1 MSQHL
6 QFRDGPSDTYNFP
19 VQDSPTVGRT
29 IPQSSVGNPQGSP
42 SSLSDTGYRTHHKA
56 TPSPLQTS
64 TSANPN
70 HATTTPT
77 KPGFSRPSVE
87 EQSRTVETVR
97 YMSRRGDEPRSPKE
111 RLDDLLASE
120 KSFYDSE
127 DAPASPTQAGGRPR
141 PVHAPTSSNASSR
154 SVSDPTSTAKLGG
167 RSTAATPPHMAAVP
181 EHRATMAR
189 GVPRTSSIDSA
200 ISSISGAHSHKASQ
214 DAQARGESPDIA
226 NLIQTAGS
234 PEAVIQYLL
243 KEKQSQTA
251 QNTQLWRLVDKQR
264 AMILGLNKDLERALK
279 DKERYRKKM
288 KESLQAITAGEPSK
302 GSVAESSAGKSS
314 PSPRSPEGPKGG
326 NVGALVSAGLRESH
340 ESHDEP
346 EHSPID
352 VALAPYPVT
361 PPANLP
367 SALNPTLPN
376 MVDAEHKMPDP
387 SSHALNNYNADAQPQ
402 GFESGQQQRKSPE
415 MGREMPYN
423 ASVPPSR
430 SLPARP
436 PPKTDTKAGP
446 ISMQAPMLNVVSA
459 SPAKDQGRAN
469 MPPPRKPPPAP
480 LNLGKQPNTSSHLHQ
495 ADSGDELDSDYDDL
509 LEVDEIP
516 IFNDR
521 GRRKTR
527 EEDDRER
534 EIAAMK
540 DAEARSLSKK
550 SKSRP
555 STSTNKDQPPQDP
568 LPAIRQAVQISPP
581 DMRERHLSPPDSNA
595 GSLAGILNSS
605 SSSEMQPETITR
617 TFISP
622 PPMSPGLPSSPRPMG
637 GVHMA
642 LPRNP
647 RDGDSQSSSNMA
659 SPPLSPRGI
668 GAFPAMPLSPRAPR
682 QPIPLPPNTP
692 MSMASPGMLS
702 KFGQMELVSPKPLQI
717 TKLAVEEQDPPMNET
732 RYNSISESSD
742 SVEIYR
748 GFVTD
753 EYPDLLL
760 PPNALPSIDVRVASS
775 RLKPSRVSMMFP
787 SKGDED
793 PVFTLAVFGRS
804 NGQELWRVE
813 KDSTSL
819 HQLDQELK
827 KSNAFSS
834 VKLPEK
840 SLFNG
845 HAPAKI
851 DARRTALDKYVDD
864 ILNTPMDTARALH
877 ICQYLSTNTLEPNS
891 TDSLVHTDAKSESPT
906 KMGPGGRPVKNGY
919 LTKRGKNFGGWKA
932 RFFVLDGPILKY
944 YEAPGGAHLGAIKL
958 QASKIGKQQQHQQD
972 SQTDDADNQYRHA
985 FLILEPKRKDSS
997 SLVRHVLCA
1006 ESDQERDEW
1015 VEALVQYVEY
1025 QDSEDEGPETVHHAR
1040 NDSGTSSHTTGSTS
1054 KKRHVQ
1060 GKGQTIAEADD
1071 ELLRAMPYEATVAGQ
1086 VPRGV
1091 HPRRKTNETPPPA
1104 YDEKDDPRHKSNDTP
1119 SPPFQGHEKDFSG
1132 QMPHP
1137 QPSVSISAPKNLTVI
1152 QDASHW
1158 GNKQTTLAPVDDRKT
1173 QKKRSFFGFGSKPR
1187 PSSESQDHIETSNL
1201 SQLSYEQHGPI
1212 RAVFGAPLAE
1222 AVKYS
1227 HPADVSVEL
1236 PAVVYRCVEYL
1247 DNKNASA
1254 EEGIFR
1260 LSGSNVV
1267 IKALRERFNT
1277 EGDVNL
1283 ITDEQYYDIHAV
1295 ASLLKLYLRE
1305 LPTTILT
1312 RELHLDF
1319 LSVTE
1324 IPDVSDKVLALN
1336 GLVHKLPKANNTLL
1350 RYLSAFLINII
1361 NNSDVNKMTVRN
1373 VGIVFSPTLNI
1384 PAPVLALFLQKYDG
1398 IFESEPQQFDQNQIE
1413 VTLTAPPLTPE
1424 DIRSPRKQ
1432 HFQDLPTPSYNQA
1445 SFPRGPPPSFP
1456 LPAQPNKTTYDTGF
1470 TPLQPSY
1477 ESQYSQPTLGGPE
1490 YGSTGQTV
1498 GGPSYDQ
1505 YSNGN
1510 AGYSRQYGN
1519 ESNLNPNGQ
1528 TSKQKRRESSL
1539 LGMNMG
1545 GQKKPNQDRL
1555 RNNRLVDEESFFD

>member
-19 VQDSPTVGRT
+19 VQDSPTVGRI
-29 IPQSSVGNPQGSP
+29 IPQSSAGSPQGSP
-42 SSLSDTGYRTHHKA
+42 SSLSDTGYRTHHRA
-56 TPSPLQTS
+56 IPSPLQTS

-77 KPGFSRPSVE
+77 KSGFSRPSVD

-97 YMSRRGDEPRSPKE
+97 YTSRRGADEPRSPKE

-127 DAPASPTQAGGRPR
+127 DAPASPTSSGGRPR
-141 PVHAPTSSNASSR
+141 PAQAPTLSNASSR
-154 SVSDPTSTAKLGG
+154 SVSDPTSAAKLGG
-167 RSTAATPPHMAAVP
+167 RATTVTPPHMAAVP

-200 ISSISGAHSHKASQ
+200 ISSMHSHKTSQ

-234 PEAVIQYLL
+234 AEAVIQYLL

-288 KESLQAITAGEPSK
+288 KESLQAITAGEPGK
-302 GSVAESSAGKSS
+302 GTVAESSAGKSS

-326 NVGALVSAGLRESH
+326 NVEALVSAGLRESH
-340 ESHDEP
+340 EGNDEP

-361 PPANLP
+361 PPANP
-367 SALNPTLPN
+367 ATALNPTLPN

-402 GFESGQQQRKSPE
+402 GFGSGQQQRKSPE

-436 PPKTDTKAGP
+436 PPKADTKAGP
-446 ISMQAPMLNVVSA
+446 SSMQAPTLNVVSA

-516 IFNDR
+516 IFNER

-534 EIAAMK
+534 EIAAMR

-555 STSTNKDQPPQDP
+555 STSTNKDKPPQEP
-568 LPAIRQAVQISPP
+568 LPAVRQAVQISPP

-605 SSSEMQPETITR
+605 GSSEVQQEAITR

-637 GVHMA
+637 GMHTP

-647 RDGDSQSSSNMA
+647 RDGDSQTSSMA
-659 SPPLSPRGI
+659 SPPLSPRGV
-668 GAFPAMPLSPRAPR
+668 GAFPSMPLSPRAPR

-717 TKLAVEEQDPPMNET
+717 SRLAVEEQDPPLRET
-732 RYNSISESSD
+732 RYDSIESSD
-742 SVEIYR
+742 SVEIFR

-834 VKLPEK
+834 VRLPEK

-891 TDSLVHTDAKSESPT
+891 TDSLAHTDAKSESPT
-906 KMGPGGRPVKNGY
+906 KLGPGGRPVKNGY

-932 RFFVLDGPILKY
+932 RFFVLDGPVLKY

-958 QASKIGKQQQHQQD
+958 QSAKIGKQQQHQQD
-972 SQTDDADNQYRHA
+972 SQADDADNQYRHA

-1006 ESDQERDEW
+1006 ESDKERDEW

-1025 QDSEDEGPETVHHAR
+1025 QDSDDEGSETVHHAR
-1040 NDSGTSSHTTGSTS
+1040 NDSATSSHTTGSTS
-1054 KKRHVQ
+1054 KKKHVQ

-1091 HPRRKTNETPPPA
+1091 HPRRKTNETPPPV
-1104 YDEKDDPRHKSNDTP
+1104 YDEKDDPRYRSNDTP
-1119 SPPFQGHEKDFSG
+1119 SPPSQGHEKDFSG
-1132 QMPHP
+1132 PMPHP
-1137 QPSVSISAPKNLTVI
+1137 QSSMAISAPKNLTVI

-1158 GNKQTTLAPVDDRKT
+1158 GHKQTTLAPIDDKKT

-1227 HPADVSVEL
+1227 HPADVNVEL

-1247 DNKNASA
+1247 DNKNASS

-1324 IPDVSDKVLALN
+1324 IHDVNDKVAALN
-1336 GLVHKLPKANNTLL
+1336 GLVHKLPKVNNTLL

-1361 NNSDVNKMTVRN
+1361 NHSDVNKMTVRN

-1398 IFESEPQQFDQNQIE
+1398 IFESEPQQFDHQQVE

-1456 LPAQPNKTTYDTGF
+1456 LPAQPNKSTYDTGF

-1477 ESQYSQPTLGGPE
+1477 ESQYAQPTLGGPE
-1490 YGSTGQTV
+1490 YGATGQTV
-1498 GGPSYDQ
+1498 GGPAYDQ

-1510 AGYSRQYGN
+1510 AAYSRQYGN
-1519 ESNLNPNGQ
+1519 ETNLNPNGQ
-1528 TSKQKRRESSL
+1528 SSKQKRRESSL

>member
-19 VQDSPTVGRT
+19 VQDSPTVGRI
-29 IPQSSVGNPQGSP
+29 IPQSSAGSPQGSP

-56 TPSPLQTS
+56 IPSPLQTS

-77 KPGFSRPSVE
+77 KSGFSRPSVE

-97 YMSRRGDEPRSPKE
+97 YTSRRGADEPRSPKE

-127 DAPASPTQAGGRPR
+127 DAPASPTSSGGRPR
-141 PVHAPTSSNASSR
+141 PAQAPTLSNASSR
-154 SVSDPTSTAKLGG
+154 SVSDPTSAAKLGG
-167 RSTAATPPHMAAVP
+167 RATAVTPPHMAAVP

-200 ISSISGAHSHKASQ
+200 ISSMHSHKTSQ

-234 PEAVIQYLL
+234 AEAVIQYLL

-288 KESLQAITAGEPSK
+288 KESLQAITAGEPGK
-302 GSVAESSAGKSS
+302 GTVAESSAGKSS

-326 NVGALVSAGLRESH
+326 NVEALVSAGLRESH
-340 ESHDEP
+340 EGNDEP

-361 PPANLP
+361 PPANP
-367 SALNPTLPN
+367 ATALNPTLPN

-402 GFESGQQQRKSPE
+402 GFGSGQQQRKSPE

-436 PPKTDTKAGP
+436 PPKADTKAGP
-446 ISMQAPMLNVVSA
+446 SSMQAPTLNVVSA

-516 IFNDR
+516 IFSDR

-534 EIAAMK
+534 EIAAMR

-555 STSTNKDQPPQDP
+555 STSTNKDKPPQEP
-568 LPAIRQAVQISPP
+568 LPAVRQAVQISPP

-605 SSSEMQPETITR
+605 GSSEVQQEAITR

-637 GVHMA
+637 GMHTP

-647 RDGDSQSSSNMA
+647 RDGDSQTSSMA
-659 SPPLSPRGI
+659 SPPLSPRGV
-668 GAFPAMPLSPRAPR
+668 GAFPSMPLSPRAPR

-717 TKLAVEEQDPPMNET
+717 SRLAVEEQDPPLRET
-732 RYNSISESSD
+732 RYDSIESSD
-742 SVEIYR
+742 SVEIFR

-834 VKLPEK
+834 VRLPEK

-864 ILNTPMDTARALH
+864 IMNTPMDTARALH

-891 TDSLVHTDAKSESPT
+891 TDSLAHTDAKSESPT
-906 KMGPGGRPVKNGY
+906 KLGPGGRPVKNGY

-932 RFFVLDGPILKY
+932 RFFVLDGPVLKY

-958 QASKIGKQQQHQQD
+958 QSAKIGKQQQHQQD
-972 SQTDDADNQYRHA
+972 SQADDADNQYRHA

-1006 ESDQERDEW
+1006 ESDKERDEW

-1025 QDSEDEGPETVHHAR
+1025 QDSDDEGSETVHHAR
-1040 NDSGTSSHTTGSTS
+1040 NDSATSSHTTGSTS
-1054 KKRHVQ
+1054 KKKHVQ

-1091 HPRRKTNETPPPA
+1091 HPRRKTNETPPPV
-1104 YDEKDDPRHKSNDTP
+1104 YDEKDDPRYRSNDTP
-1119 SPPFQGHEKDFSG
+1119 SPPSQGHEKDFSG

-1137 QPSVSISAPKNLTVI
+1137 QSAIAISAPKNLTVI

-1158 GNKQTTLAPVDDRKT
+1158 GHKQTTLAPIDDKKT

-1227 HPADVSVEL
+1227 HPADVNVEL

-1247 DNKNASA
+1247 DNKNASS

-1324 IPDVSDKVLALN
+1324 IHDVNDKVAALN

-1361 NNSDVNKMTVRN
+1361 NHSDVNKMTVRN

-1398 IFESEPQQFDQNQIE
+1398 IFESEPQQFDHQQVE

-1456 LPAQPNKTTYDTGF
+1456 LPAQPNKSTYDTGF
-1470 TPLQPSY
+1470 TPS
-1477 ESQYSQPTLGGPE
+1477 SRPTKARPE
-1490 YGSTGQTV
+1490 YGATGQTV
-1498 GGPSYDQ
+1498 GGPAYDQ

-1510 AGYSRQYGN
+1510 AAYSRQYGN
-1519 ESNLNPNGQ
+1519 ETNLNPNGQ
-1528 TSKQKRRESSL
+1528 SSKQKRRESSL

-1555 RNNRLVDEESFFD
+1555 RNNH

>member
-1 MSQHL
+1 
-6 QFRDGPSDTYNFP
+6 
-19 VQDSPTVGRT
+19 
-29 IPQSSVGNPQGSP
+29 
-42 SSLSDTGYRTHHKA
+42 
-56 TPSPLQTS
+56 
-64 TSANPN
+64 
-70 HATTTPT
+70 
-77 KPGFSRPSVE
+77 
-87 EQSRTVETVR
+87 
-97 YMSRRGDEPRSPKE
+97 
-111 RLDDLLASE
+111 
-120 KSFYDSE
+120 
-127 DAPASPTQAGGRPR
+127 
-141 PVHAPTSSNASSR
+141 
-154 SVSDPTSTAKLGG
+154 
-167 RSTAATPPHMAAVP
+167 MAAVP

-340 ESHDEP
+340 EGHDEP

-402 GFESGQQQRKSPE
+402 GFGSGQQQRMGPE

-436 PPKTDTKAGP
+436 PPKIDTTKAGP
-446 ISMQAPMLNVVSA
+446 SSMQAPTLNVVSA
-459 SPAKDQGRAN
+459 SPGKDQGRAN

-555 STSTNKDQPPQDP
+555 STSTNKEPPQNP

-659 SPPLSPRGI
+659 SPPLSPRGM
-668 GAFPAMPLSPRAPR
+668 GAFPSMPLSPRAPR

-702 KFGQMELVSPKPLQI
+702 KFGQMELVSPRPLQI
-717 TKLAVEEQDPPMNET
+717 TKLAVEEQDPPLNET

-793 PVFTLAVFGRS
+793 PVFTLAVFDRS
-804 NGQELWRVE
+804 NGHELWRVE

-827 KSNAFSS
+827 KSNAFSN
-834 VKLPEK
+834 VRLPEK

-932 RFFVLDGPILKY
+932 RFFVLDGPVLKY
-944 YEAPGGAHLGAIKL
+944 YEGPGGAHLGAIKL

-972 SQTDDADNQYRHA
+972 SQADDADNQYRHA

-1054 KKRHVQ
+1054 KKKHVQ

-1091 HPRRKTNETPPPA
+1091 HPRRKTNETPPPV

-1137 QPSVSISAPKNLTVI
+1137 QSSVSISAPKNLTVI

-1324 IPDVSDKVLALN
+1324 IPDVNDKVLALN

-1398 IFESEPQQFDQNQIE
+1398 IFESEPQQFDQNQVE

-1432 HFQDLPTPSYNQA
+1432 HFQDLPTPSYNQTA
-1445 SFPRGPPPSFP
+1445 FPRGPPPSFP
-1456 LPAQPNKTTYDTGF
+1456 LPAQPNKTVYDTGF

-1490 YGSTGQTV
+1490 YGSSGQTV
-1498 GGPSYDQ
+1498 AGPAYDQ

-1510 AGYSRQYGN
+1510 AAYSRQYGN

-1555 RNNRLVDEESFFD
+1555 RNNRE